1 MISLIVA
8 MDRNKVIGVNNQLPW
23 HLPED
28 LKYFKKITTG
38 HPIVMGRKTRDS
50 IGRNLPNRENM
61 IITRNPDYVCEGCTI
76 FRSINEFYNWTNA
89 HSDEEIF
96 IIGGA
101 ELFAETISQTNR
113 LYITRIE
120 HEFEGDTFFPELNWS
135 EWKLV
140 KEQPGVVD
148 ENNVYPH
155 VFYVYERAEV

>member
-8 MDRNKVIGVNNQLPW
+8 MDRNRVIGASNQLPW

-50 IGRNLPNRENM
+50 IGRNLPNRENVV
-61 IITRNPDYVCEGCTI
+61 ITRNSDYVCDGCTI
-76 FRSINEFYNWTNA
+76 FNSIDEFYKWSNKQ
-89 HSDEEIF
+89 HHEEEIF

-101 ELFAETISQTNR
+101 ELFVETLGKTDR
-113 LYITRIE
+113 LYITQID
-120 HEFEGDTFFPELNWS
+120 HEFEGDTFFPELNWD

-140 KEQPGVVD
+140 DEQEGIVD
-148 ENNVYPH
+148 EKNIYPH
-155 VFYVYERAEV
+155 SFYVYERA